1 MYPVKHIITFS
12 LIICHFYYLL
22 YGKFIRKNCI
32 PKTKTVNNK
41 NGGAMKMN
49 IPNKKNNSGK
59 DSNPPK
65 NDKQNKKGKKF
76 YIALAICLTAIS
88 AAAWSTYQSVKDFIV
103 PSKSHS
109 AGYTSSSPSTNKTS
123 SQNQEK
129 DLKPDKKKSEE
140 KPSLRGRRTIPYD
153 NASKKAENFSADY
166 QDDSEETQAVSAQKS
181 DAPVI
186 YPSGNHITK
195 EFSDGKPVYSKT
207 MNDWRCH
214 NGTDFEAQAGSAVKS
229 ITDGVVK
236 DVYTDSSYGVTVKI
250 EHNSGFTAYYSGL
263 GETVSVKKDDK
274 VSSGQEIGSVAKV
287 PCEIADESHIHIS
300 VFKDGKFID
309 PLLVLEKDNQ

>member
-1 MYPVKHIITFS
+1 
-12 LIICHFYYLL
+12 
-22 YGKFIRKNCI
+22 
-32 PKTKTVNNK
+32 
-41 NGGAMKMN
+41 MN

-59 DSNPPK
+59 DSNSSTP
-65 NDKQNKKGKKF
+65 NKQNKKGKKF
-76 YIALAICLTAIS
+76 YIALAICLAAIS

-103 PSKSHS
+103 PSKSRS
-109 AGYTSSSPSTNKTS
+109 TGYTSSSSTNKTA

-129 DLKPDKKKSEE
+129 DLKSDKKKPEE

-153 NASKKAENFSADY
+153 NAIKKPENPPVDY
-166 QDDSEETQAVSAQKS
+166 QDDSEEIQAVSAQKS
-181 DAPVI
+181 DAPVV

-207 MNDWRCH
+207 MNDWRSH
-214 NGTDFEAQAGSAVKS
+214 NGTDFEAQAGSVVKS

-250 EHNSGFTAYYSGL
+250 EHDSGFTAYYSGL

-274 VSSGQEIGSVAKV
+274 VSSGQEIGFVAKV
-287 PCEIADESHIHIS
+287 PCEITDESHIHLS